1 FADDVSPKIMLNQ
14 IQDDISEAMTPPEI
28 VDPVVSEKPNETSAS
43 NDEGKK
49 DG

>member
-1 FADDVSPKIMLNQ
+1 MLNQ
-14 IQDDISEAMTPPEI
+14 IQDDISDAITPPEI
-28 VDPVVSEKPNETSAS
+28 VDPVVSEKTDESTAL